1 MTKVLQNITGR
12 RFRLDGR
19 GYIVDKLNPGTK
31 IKARWN
37 YNPKVSPHE
46 ETRYD
51 DDLHLR
57 DAVLRCRLAKLVGKL
72 FKGSEG
78 STDPSLLWMLLWEI
92 IVASQINRRDVLIS
106 MKHPFKGTL
115 EQEKTEMSQFTS
127 IALFV
132 DDVER
137 LLRDLYGD
145 VDGADLTD
153 LVWAIQSV
161 VIEISKYVL
170 PELRTELD
178 DARRV
183 DLGAG
188 RGLPTGYGVS
198 GSMVGAGTQA
208 ADTLVIRGRAVLC
221 SPKRHSRY
229 TVKFMTALRKY
240 WPQLDG
246 WRASATISKLRMC
259 RHGDSPKPATHAA
272 AEPSLHRGYSG

>member
-1 MTKVLQNITGR
+1 MTKVLHNVPGR

-31 IKARWN
+31 IKAGWN
-37 YNPKVSPHE
+37 HNPKESPSE
-46 ETRYD
+46 ETCYD

-57 DAVLRCRLAKLVGKL
+57 DAVLRCRLAKLVRKLGKHSAEKQYL
-72 FKGSEG
+72 F
-78 STDPSLLWMLLWEI
+78 SLDMLIWEI

-115 EQEKTEMSQFTS
+115 KREKTEMSQFTS

-132 DDVER
+132 DDIER

-145 VDGADLTD
+145 VDGADLDD
-153 LVWAIQSV
+153 LVWAIRSLV
-161 VIEISKYVL
+161 VEISKYVL

-178 DARRV
+178 NARSV
-183 DLGAG
+183 DWGAG
-188 RGLPTGYGVS
+188 RGLEGYGVS

-221 SPKRHSRY
+221 SPDRYSRY
-229 TVKFMTALRKY
+229 TVKFMKALRKY
-240 WPQLDG
+240 WPELDG

-259 RHGDSPKPATHAA
+259 RDSDWTRSAPTLDANSFQDP
-272 AEPSLHRGYSG
+272 R